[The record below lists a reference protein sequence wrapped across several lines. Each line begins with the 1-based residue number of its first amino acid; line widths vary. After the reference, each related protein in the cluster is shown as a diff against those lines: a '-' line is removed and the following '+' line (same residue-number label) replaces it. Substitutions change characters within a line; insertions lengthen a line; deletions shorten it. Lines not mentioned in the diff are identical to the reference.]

1 MAVIVIVIFV
11 AIAIMV
17 FRILGQK
24 SSPSSCH
31 VFTLIRQSLT
41 SVHRSG
47 GGLGDA
53 DADVG

>member
-11 AIAIMV
+11 TIAIMV

-41 SVHRSG
+41 SAHRSG